1 MKKLTYLFLSIILVG
16 ATFIMSCSKSSSTSV
31 NGPTIHL
38 IVGSGYTSSDQSVP
52 INTPLL
58 FGISATAGD
67 GNLKRLFVQRTFN
80 SKTSTPIDS
89 AFSATSFTY
98 DLHTLAVGGDGTET
112 WVFTIFDNNGA
123 SSAVTLII
131 TTTLPNTAGPIFTY
145 STSTTVLGA
154 QISTSGSSLAPSNGT
169 IYSLADAKI
178 NSALTPDET
187 GTFIIDV
194 KIQQ

>member
-1 MKKLTYLFLSIILVG
+1 MKKLMYLFLSIILVG

-31 NGPTIHL
+31 NGPAIHL
-38 IVGSGYTSSDQSVP
+38 TVGSGYTSSDQSIQ

-98 DLHTLAVGGDGTET
+98 DLHTVSMGNVGTET
-112 WVFTIFDNNGA
+112 WVFTIFDNNGG
-123 SSAVTLII
+123 SSTITLII
-131 TTTLPNTAGPIFTY
+131 TTTFSKSAGLIFTY
-145 STSTTVLGA
+145 STSTKVLGA
-154 QISTSGSSLAPSNGT
+154 QTSTSGSSLTPSNST
-169 IYSLADAKI
+169 IYSLADSKI
-178 NSALTPDET
+178 NSALITDAT
-187 GTFIIDV
+187 GTITDDV
-194 KIQQ
+194 